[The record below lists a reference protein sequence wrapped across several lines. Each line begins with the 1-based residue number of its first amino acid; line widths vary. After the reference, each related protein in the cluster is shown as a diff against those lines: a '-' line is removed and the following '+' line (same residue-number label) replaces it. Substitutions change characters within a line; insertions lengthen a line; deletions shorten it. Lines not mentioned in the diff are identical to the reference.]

1 MKDEFKFHSIVLA
14 GNLRKSRSYEGWIQV
29 PFYCTG
35 RELEKVKELW
45 RINSSSTLL
54 YWQGTWES
62 QGVMKDEFKFHSIVL
77 AGNLRKS
84 RSYEGWI
91 QVPFY
96 CIGREL
102 EKVKE
107 LWRMNSS
114 SILLYWQGTWES
126 QGVMKDE
133 FKFRSIVVAG
143 NLRKSRSY
151 EGWIQ
156 VPFYCIG
163 RELEKVQE
171 LWSMNS
177 SSIILY
183 WQGTWESQ
191 GVMKDEFKFH
201 SIVLA
206 GNLRKSRSYEGW
218 IQVPFFCVGRELE
231 KVKELWRMNSRSIL
245 LYWQGTGESQGV
257 MKDEFKFHSIVLAG
271 NLRKS
276 RSYEGWIQVP
286 FYCIGRELEKV
297 KELWRIF
304 GARSQVPL

>member
-1 MKDEFKFHSIVLA
+1 MNSSSILLYWQGTWESQGVMKDEFKFHSIVLA
-14 GNLRKSRSYEGWIQV
+14 GNFRKSRSYERWIQV

-45 RINSSSTLL
+45 RMNSSSILL

-133 FKFRSIVVAG
+133 FKF
-143 NLRKSRSY
+143 
-151 EGWIQ
+151 
-156 VPFYCIG
+156 
-163 RELEKVQE
+163 
-171 LWSMNS
+171 
-177 SSIILY
+177 
-183 WQGTWESQ
+183 
-191 GVMKDEFKFH
+191 
-201 SIVLA
+201 
-206 GNLRKSRSYEGW
+206 
-218 IQVPFFCVGRELE
+218 
-231 KVKELWRMNSRSIL
+231 
-245 LYWQGTGESQGV
+245 
-257 MKDEFKFHSIVLAG
+257 HSIVLAG

-286 FYCIGRELEKV
+286 FYCTGREWNLNSSFITPW
-297 KELWRIF
+297 L
-304 GARSQVPL
+304 SQVPCQYNRMELEFILHNSLTFSSSLPIQ